1 MEKAQ
6 NSVTS
11 SWYDVI
17 LIAEEA
23 TVMSD
28 GKEVRSKRSTL
39 SIINSLSSLYS
50 IQLYEML
57 AQVPNSKTLKVNLND
72 LVRKMNLPYKRYSEI
87 ARRVI
92 KPAIQELNEKS
103 NLILAWK
110 PVKGGR
116 FVTMVEFEIVY
127 AG

>member
-1 MEKAQ
+1 
-6 NSVTS
+6 
-11 SWYDVI
+11 
-17 LIAEEA
+17 
-23 TVMSD
+23 MSD
-28 GKEVRSKRSTL
+28 GKEVVRNKRSAL

-50 IQLYEML
+50 IQLYEIL
-57 AQVPNSKTLKVNLND
+57 VQAPNSKTLKVNLND

-110 PVKGGR
+110 PVKGSR
-116 FVTMVEFEIVY
+116 FVTMVEFEIAY